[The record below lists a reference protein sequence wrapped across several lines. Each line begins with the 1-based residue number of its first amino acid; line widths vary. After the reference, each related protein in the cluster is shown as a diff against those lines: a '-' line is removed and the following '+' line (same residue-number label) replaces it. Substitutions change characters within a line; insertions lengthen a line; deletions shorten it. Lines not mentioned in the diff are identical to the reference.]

1 MWFICIIYEVGI
13 IFVVVFLNNWND
25 EGFVFNLI
33 LVVENLF
40 YNVNSIND
48 SL

>member
-1 MWFICIIYEVGI
+1 MGI

-25 EGFVFNLI
+25 GGFVFNLI